1 MEQKQLTQFT
11 FYDFYWNLMK
21 QSDDAAAGRMAMNI
35 CTFMF
40 TGEEVKPLSDKLE
53 NYYWRNISEVLSE
66 DKEIELQGKKPKTL
80 NKTMRHFT
88 FLDIYFEAI
97 QLLPEDA
104 QRGQYIKAICEFMF
118 EGTERKLKPP
128 VQQHFELAKRRL
140 TLSRTRKKIG
150 SIGGKTPPKPITA
163 KEVAAMV
170 PKGLTTMDFDEFM
183 RRNPQLQND
192 LYGKG
197 KNLAEGIDWDFL
209 DYCLKDNEKYKNCTS
224 LYKVL
229 YNYKEIISAPDI

>member
-40 TGEEVKPLSDKLE
+40 TDKEVKGLSGKLE
-53 NYYWRNISEVLSE
+53 NYYWRNILEVLSE

-140 TLSRTRKKIG
+140 TLSRTRKKVG
-150 SIGGKTPPKPITA
+150 SIGGKQERVK
-163 KEVAAMV
+163 
-170 PKGLTTMDFDEFM
+170 LTDDDIDELTYGGEYMASFKDFKKLHP
-183 RRNPQLQND
+183 NIIND
-192 LYGKG
+192 LYKSDEHLL
-197 KNLAEGIDWDFL
+197 KSIDWGLL
-209 DYCLKDNEKYKNCTS
+209 DIGLGNCPQYKNCKS
-224 LYKVL
+224 LSELLVH
-229 YNYKEIISAPDI
+229 YKEIVACA

>member
-21 QSDDAAAGRMAMNI
+21 QFEDAAAGRMVMNI
-35 CTFMF
+35 CAFMF
-40 TGEEVKPLSDKLE
+40 TDEEVNGLSDKLE
-53 NYYWRNISEVLSE
+53 NYYWRNILEVLSE

-88 FLDIYFEAI
+88 FLDIYFEAL

-140 TLSRTRKKIG
+140 TLSRTRKKVG
-150 SIGGKTPPKPITA
+150 SIGGKQERIK
-163 KEVAAMV
+163 
-170 PKGLTTMDFDEFM
+170 LTDIDVEEKTFIDKYAPSFEDFMKRHPFIK
-183 RRNPQLQND
+183 ND
-192 LYGKG
+192 LYKSSEHLLKG
-197 KNLAEGIDWDFL
+197 VDWGLL
-209 DYCLKDNEKYKNCTS
+209 DIGLGNCPQYKNCKS
-224 LYKVL
+224 LTELLVH
-229 YNYKEIISAPDI
+229 YKEIIAYA